1 MGQGDSNAEGIM
13 DIFRD
18 VEEVISE
25 TVGGD
30 NITAE
35 QELKTDIGLDS
46 LSLVAVIVGLE
57 EKFGIEFNES
67 DLDPSKIIR
76 VQDLVE
82 LVRKYV

>member
-1 MGQGDSNAEGIM
+1 M
-13 DIFRD
+13 DIFRN
-18 VEEVISE
+18 VEQVISE

-30 NITAE
+30 SITAE
-35 QELKTDIGLDS
+35 LELKTDIGLDS
-46 LSLVAVIVGLE
+46 LSLVTVIVGLE

-82 LVRKYV
+82 LVGKYV

>member
-1 MGQGDSNAEGIM
+1 M
-13 DIFRD
+13 DIFKN

-25 TVGGD
+25 TVGGV
-30 NITAE
+30 NVTVE

-57 EKFGIEFNES
+57 EKFKIEFNES
-67 DLDPSKIIR
+67 DLDPSRIIQ

-82 LVRKYV
+82 LVEKYV

>member
-1 MGQGDSNAEGIM
+1 M

-57 EKFGIEFNES
+57 EKFGIEFDES

-82 LVRKYV
+82 LVGKYV

>member
-1 MGQGDSNAEGIM
+1 M
-13 DIFRD
+13 DIFKKI
-18 VEEVISE
+18 EEVIIE
-25 TVGGD
+25 VVGGES
-30 NITAE
+30 ITAE

-76 VQDLVE
+76 VQDLIE
-82 LVRKYV
+82 LAEKNI

>member
-13 DIFRD
+13 EIFRN
-18 VEEVISE
+18 VEEVIIDA
-25 TVGGD
+25 VGGD
-30 NITAE
+30 SVTAE

-67 DLDPSKIIR
+67 DLDPSKIVR

>member
-1 MGQGDSNAEGIM
+1 MEQGNSNAEGIM
-13 DIFRD
+13 DIFRN
-18 VEEVISE
+18 VEQVISE

-30 NITAE
+30 SITAE
-35 QELKTDIGLDS
+35 LELKTDIGLDS

-67 DLDPSKIIR
+67 DLDPSKIVR

-82 LVRKYV
+82 LVGKYV

>member
-1 MGQGDSNAEGIM
+1 M
-13 DIFRD
+13 DILKK
-18 VEEVISE
+18 VEEVINE

-30 NITAE
+30 SVALN

-46 LSLVAVIVGLE
+46 LNLVSVIVGLE

-76 VQDLVE
+76 VKDLVE
-82 LVRKYV
+82 LVEKTI

>member
-1 MGQGDSNAEGIM
+1 M
-13 DIFRD
+13 DIFKN
-18 VEEVISE
+18 VEEVINE

-30 NITAE
+30 SVSLN

-46 LSLVAVIVGLE
+46 LSLVSVIVSLE

-67 DLDPSKIIR
+67 DLDPGKMIR

-82 LVRKYV
+82 LVEKSI

>member
-1 MGQGDSNAEGIM
+1 MGQGNSNAEGVM
-13 DIFRD
+13 DIFRN
-18 VEEVISE
+18 VEQVISE

-30 NITAE
+30 SITAE
-35 QELKTDIGLDS
+35 LELKTDIGLDS

-67 DLDPSKIIR
+67 DLDPSKIVR

-82 LVRKYV
+82 LVGKYV

>member
-1 MGQGDSNAEGIM
+1 M
-13 DIFRD
+13 DIFRN
-18 VEEVISE
+18 VEQVISE

-30 NITAE
+30 SITAE
-35 QELKTDIGLDS
+35 LELKTDIGLDS

-67 DLDPSKIIR
+67 DLDPSKIVR

-82 LVRKYV
+82 LVGKYV

>member
-1 MGQGDSNAEGIM
+1 MGQGNSNAEGIM
-13 DIFRD
+13 DIFRN
-18 VEEVISE
+18 VEQVISE

-30 NITAE
+30 SITAE
-35 QELKTDIGLDS
+35 LELKTDIGLDS

-67 DLDPSKIIR
+67 DLDPSKIVR

-82 LVRKYV
+82 LVGKYV

>member
-1 MGQGDSNAEGIM
+1 MGQGNSNAERIM
-13 DIFRD
+13 DIFRN
-18 VEEVISE
+18 VEEVIIDA
-25 TVGGD
+25 VGGD
-30 NITAE
+30 SVTAE

-46 LSLVAVIVGLE
+46 LSLVAVIVGME